1 MIPFTSQSIPIT
13 NNSSLN
19 SMYSSILGALGPNP
33 SHLLPN
39 IYQPNIIEAYYN
51 NLFLQN
57 TERLLLE
64 QLLITQSQSQAYL
77 SDQLWQNVVAQTA
90 AAKSKELT
98 NRDSNHHSKPELD
111 TRKKSTMSF
120 EITPTPLNQNLES
133 SSSAINKLK
142 STPIK
147 NSQKN
152 SQISTVSPPQ
162 GNRVDSK
169 ALFEKEAKASGRKKI
184 HKNDYEPRNQIEIR
198 TKQLTLIQSLDS
210 NDCAFDSNDENNLK
224 ENEKASLEKVKTSQK
239 KNERLQQEVSKD
251 NSPIRQEQNELI
263 ENNEVGKPVMS
274 GEKQKT
280 GSECH
285 YHQLLAHE
293 LDDLNSSF
301 SSDDWPSLS
310 GDPDCENPFQE

>member
-19 SMYSSILGALGPNP
+19 SMYSSFLGALGPNS

-39 IYQPNIIEAYYN
+39 IYQPNIIDAYYN

-111 TRKKSTMSF
+111 TWKKSTKSL

-169 ALFEKEAKASGRKKI
+169 TLFEKEAKASGRKKI

-224 ENEKASLEKVKTSQK
+224 ESEKASLEKVKTS
-239 KNERLQQEVSKD
+239 
-251 NSPIRQEQNELI
+251 
-263 ENNEVGKPVMS
+263 
-274 GEKQKT
+274 
-280 GSECH
+280 
-285 YHQLLAHE
+285 
-293 LDDLNSSF
+293 
-301 SSDDWPSLS
+301 
-310 GDPDCENPFQE
+310 